1 MLAQLGILLAEG
13 GAAAEAGGHSETPD
27 PPNPVLPEM
36 FEVVWAAIFFLA
48 LLALMRYVLLPQ
60 IKRLIDEREAKV
72 RGDLAAAEMSK
83 DELTAT
89 RAAYDAALADARNE
103 ANGLIDAARG
113 EADSRRSEIFA
124 AAEAEIA
131 SLRAA
136 AQEEINEARAR
147 ALTGLRSDVVELS
160 VGAASKVLGKP
171 LDKAAHQA
179 TVERVL
185 GRK

>member
-1 MLAQLGILLAEG
+1 MLVQLGILLAEG
-13 GAAAEAGGHSETPD
+13 GAAEAGANAKEPKKI
-27 PPNPVLPEM
+27 NPVLPEM

-60 IKRLIDEREAKV
+60 IKRLIDGREAKI
-72 RGDLAAAEMSK
+72 RSDLAAAEMSK
-83 DELTAT
+83 DELSAT
-89 RAAYDAALADARNE
+89 RAAYDAALADARND
-103 ANGLIDAARG
+103 ANGLIDVARG
-113 EADSRRSEIFA
+113 EADGRRSEIFT

-171 LDKAAHQA
+171 LDTTVHQA

>member
-1 MLAQLGILLAEG
+1 MLVQLGILLAEG
-13 GAAAEAGGHSETPD
+13 GAAEAGANGKEAEKI
-27 PPNPVLPEM
+27 NPVLPEM

-60 IKRLIDEREAKV
+60 IKRLIDERESKI
-72 RGDLAAAEMSK
+72 RGDLAAAEMSN

-113 EADSRRSEIFA
+113 EADGRRSEIFA

-171 LDKAAHQA
+171 LDKAVHQA